1 MLVARDPQKGGHW
14 KYLEFYSESVL
25 SHKPFCSVVV
35 WGFCSPLHPLLGCA
49 VVSGFSPRGM
59 SSHTLPHC
67 PGRLLPPNAKTALM
81 RSPRTALKIKG
92 PLRSR
97 ARRIAAGIRL
107 GRGAA
112 LPAGA
117 AAPGGAGRSGPYFQG
132 HGPLLSQRACRVFF
146 LFIDQQS
153 TQITNLWQTGLGFAL
168 VIQRTVLVWVF
179 FSFLEALGM
188 QCLELRFSL
197 ECF

>member
-1 MLVARDPQKGGHW
+1 MGVLVARDPQKGGHW

-25 SHKPFCSVVV
+25 SHKPLCSVVV

-81 RSPRTALKIKG
+81 RSPRTVLKIKG

-117 AAPGGAGRSGPYFQG
+117 AAPGGAGRSGPCQG
-132 HGPLLSQRACRVFF
+132 LTSQAMALCFPKEPAECSFF
-146 LFIDQQS
+146 LWIRK
-153 TQITNLWQTGLGFAL
+153 AL
-168 VIQRTVLVWVF
+168 RLLIYGRLVWALLWSYRGRCWYGF
-179 FSFLEALGM
+179 FFLLW
-188 QCLELRFSL
+188 RY
-197 ECF
+197 